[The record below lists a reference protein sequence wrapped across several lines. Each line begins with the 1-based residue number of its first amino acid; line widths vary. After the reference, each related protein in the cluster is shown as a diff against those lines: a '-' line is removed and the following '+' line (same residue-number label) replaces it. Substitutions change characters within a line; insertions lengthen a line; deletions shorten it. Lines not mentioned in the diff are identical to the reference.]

1 MRPTLPLEGVY
12 FILGNDLAGSRVNLQ
27 PELLVVDEPGP
38 ETQGL
43 SVDETA
49 MVFPSCV
56 VTRAAARRARDSKEV
71 EEPSGS
77 SCRKNCPGDGS
88 TTLPP
93 GDGNCM
99 RNSVDT
105 LESTGS
111 SSLSRAQ
118 LIADQKNNSEL
129 CQLAENAA
137 SVDEA
142 SGMATCYYSDSGILM
157 RKWRPPTAPAN
168 EEWQIVHQI
177 VIPKIH
183 RKDILHLAHASPM
196 AGHMGINKTYQ
207 RILKH
212 FCLPD

>member
-1 MRPTLPLEGVY
+1 M
-12 FILGNDLAGSRVNLQ
+12 
-27 PELLVVDEPGP
+27 VDEPGP

-118 LIADQKNNSEL
+118 LIADQKNDSEL

-142 SGMATCYYSDSGILM
+142 FRYGYVLL
-157 RKWRPPTAPAN
+157 
-168 EEWQIVHQI
+168 Q
-177 VIPKIH
+177 
-183 RKDILHLAHASPM
+183 
-196 AGHMGINKTYQ
+196 
-207 RILKH
+207 
-212 FCLPD
+212 